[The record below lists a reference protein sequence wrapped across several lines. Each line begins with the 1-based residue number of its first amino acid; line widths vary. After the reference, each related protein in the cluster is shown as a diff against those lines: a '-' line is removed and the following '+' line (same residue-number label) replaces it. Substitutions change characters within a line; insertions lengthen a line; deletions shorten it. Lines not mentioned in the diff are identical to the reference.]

1 MTVVPW
7 QSEDPPLS
15 PWNPSAQDIIMWCE
29 VAGGV
34 LLVCILA
41 GCCFVTIQT
50 SGERQWAQKILDED
64 ERHLLAASKA
74 TMRANH

>member
-1 MTVVPW
+1 
-7 QSEDPPLS
+7 
-15 PWNPSAQDIIMWCE
+15 MWCE